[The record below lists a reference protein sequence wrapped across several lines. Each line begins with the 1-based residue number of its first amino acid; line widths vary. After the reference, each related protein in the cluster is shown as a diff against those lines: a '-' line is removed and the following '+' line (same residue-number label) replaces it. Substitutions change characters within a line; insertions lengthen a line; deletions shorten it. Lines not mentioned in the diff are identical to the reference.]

1 MMLQPLPFMPQP
13 SSSKVP
19 RYYQEEAVDA
29 IWRVFEE
36 QNSALLVLATG
47 LGKTACFSW
56 VAKQARAKGWNILCL
71 AHTGELVEQNRK
83 TLEEVLGETVY
94 VEQAEL
100 QAPPY
105 AGLVSGS
112 FQSITQERRLQR
124 LGRNRFQLVIA
135 DEAHRSLAPSFLKV
149 LDYFQAKRLG
159 VTATPDRGDERAL
172 GRVYDEVAYVMDIVD
187 GIDAGFLVPLDAR
200 NVQVQ
205 ELDISK
211 VREHAGKLNEG
222 ELDKAVLEGVEGIV
236 KETLRL
242 EPDRYGVMFWPGVLS
257 AEAAHHLFE
266 ELQPG
271 SSCFLHGGT
280 DPDERRQIVRDFKAK
295 KYRYMN
301 QCLVA
306 IEGFDAPHVDLI
318 GWARP
323 CKSRWMFAQAVG
335 RGMRTMPGTVD
346 DLPGEHE
353 AAARKLRIAMSAK
366 PNAVLLNFVGN
377 AGAHNL
383 VTPEDI
389 LGGDF
394 SEPEL
399 KEAQRLIKESQQGDE
414 TYDPLEALKASRQW
428 LQQLAKQ
435 ATTQFTAVVTAFD
448 PFKLLDVDLGEDR
461 IGQRYGVHPPTEK
474 QIVMLKGRGVE
485 DDLIRTLD
493 RRGASKLI
501 DSLKQRQAAGLASL
515 KQMRFLA
522 KYGVTDNTVTF
533 EAANKGIT
541 YIKGKGW
548 GKHGIDPSVLNQLLG
563 RE

>member
-19 RYYQEEAVDA
+19 RYYQDEAEEA
-29 IWRVFEE
+29 IWRTFAE
-36 QNSALLVLATG
+36 QQSALLVLATG
-47 LGKTACFSW
+47 LGKTFVFSR
-56 VAKQARAKGWNILCL
+56 VAKKAREMGWNILCL

-124 LGRNRFQLVIA
+124 LGKGRFQLVIV
-135 DEAHRSLAPSFLKV
+135 DEAHRSLAPSFLRV
-149 LDYFQAKRLG
+149 IDFFQAKRLG

-172 GRVYDEVAYVMDIVD
+172 GKVYDEVAYVMDILD
-187 GIDAGFLVPLDAR
+187 GIDAGFLVPLEAR
-200 NVQVQ
+200 NVHVK

-242 EPDRYGVMFWPGVLS
+242 EPNRYGINFWPGVLS

-266 ELQPG
+266 ELRPG

-295 KYRYMN
+295 KYQFMN

-306 IEGFDAPHVDLI
+306 VEGFDAPHVDLI
-318 GWARP
+318 VWARP
-323 CKSRWMFAQAVG
+323 CKSRWMFAQGVG
-335 RGMRTMPGTVD
+335 RGMRTLPGTVD
-346 DLPGEHE
+346 DLPEEHQ
-353 AAARKLRIAMSAK
+353 ASARKMRIAMSAK
-366 PNAVLLNFVGN
+366 PSCVLLNFVGN
-377 AGAHNL
+377 AGAHSL

-394 SEPEL
+394 TEPEL
-399 KEAQRLIKESQQGDE
+399 KEAKRLAETQQGDE

-428 LQQLAKQ
+428 LRELATK
-435 ATTQFTAVVTAFD
+435 ATSQFTSVVTAFD
-448 PFKLLDVDLGEDR
+448 PFKMLDVDLGDDR

-485 DDLIRTLD
+485 DDAIRTLD

-501 DSLKQRQAAGLASL
+501 DSLKQRQEAGLASL

-548 GKHGIDPSVLNQLLG
+548 GKRGIDPSVLNQLLG